1 MKNVK
6 CVLCG
11 SNKLGFYRLHVQDG
25 VICHSCLKGTP
36 IGEYG
41 ASLIEHKR
49 SLAAFWGS
57 RNTSK
62 DFRELTNVGKP
73 IDLSAYKK
81 NAKNEDRA
89 KYQTIKQEFIQH
101 DSAKFEN
108 VYFDDNLKRILIDTT
123 LFNKNYTVKDYSTI
137 VGYHPT
143 ETGHSDQKKKHGIT
157 RTLAGGALLGP
168 VGAIAGAVGSRSKQY
183 DVIDRISVTIAF
195 SDGSSHEIKILS
207 GPIKPGLATNMSEK
221 ELASL
226 TAKLDGIMS
235 SEQATNH
242 SQAMQVAS
250 GADEIIKYKKL
261 LDDGIINEQEFNAKK
276 KQLLGL

>member
-1 MKNVK
+1 MKNTK
-6 CVLCG
+6 CVICG

-41 ASLIEHKR
+41 ASLAEHKR

-62 DFRELTNVGKP
+62 DFQALTNAGKP
-73 IDLSAYKK
+73 VDLSAYKK
-81 NAKNEDRA
+81 NAKNEDRN
-89 KYQTIKQEFIQH
+89 KYQTIKQEFIQ
-101 DSAKFEN
+101 DGSAKFEN
-108 VYFDDNLKRILIDTT
+108 VYFDDNLKRILIDKT
-123 LFNKNYTVKDYSTI
+123 LFNKDYTIKNYSAI

-168 VGAIAGAVGSRSKQY
+168 VGAIAGAVSSRSKQY

-195 SDGSSHEIKILS
+195 DDGSSHEIKILS
-207 GPIKPGLATNMSEK
+207 GPIKPGLTTNLSEK

-226 TAKLDGIMS
+226 TAKLDGIIS
-235 SEQATNH
+235 SEQTTRH
-242 SQAMQVAS
+242 SQTIQVAS
-250 GADEIIKYKKL
+250 DADEIAKYKKL
-261 LDDGIINEQEFNAKK
+261 LDDGAITQSEYDAKK